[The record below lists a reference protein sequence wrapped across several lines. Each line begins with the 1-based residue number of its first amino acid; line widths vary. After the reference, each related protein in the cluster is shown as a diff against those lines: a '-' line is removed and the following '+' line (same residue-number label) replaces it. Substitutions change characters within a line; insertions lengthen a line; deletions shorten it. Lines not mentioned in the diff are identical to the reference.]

1 MTEIG
6 DIKKGGDI
14 GLKSKWETFMWLAC
28 VDCGKER
35 WVRYRNNKPS
45 NQRCRKCSHKGNLHR
60 SWNGGFT
67 NSRGYILIWLTPMD
81 FFYSMCN
88 INDYVLE
95 HRLVMAKHLGRCLH
109 LWETVHHKN
118 HKRDDNRIE
127 NLQLVSNEF
136 HQQLTIL
143 ENKINHLLQMQEEFK
158 KEIRLLRLQN
168 KIKEKTVD

>member
-1 MTEIG
+1 
-6 DIKKGGDI
+6 
-14 GLKSKWETFMWLAC
+14 
-28 VDCGKER
+28 
-35 WVRYRNNKPS
+35 
-45 NQRCRKCSHKGNLHR
+45 
-60 SWNGGFT
+60 
-67 NSRGYILIWLTPMD
+67 MD